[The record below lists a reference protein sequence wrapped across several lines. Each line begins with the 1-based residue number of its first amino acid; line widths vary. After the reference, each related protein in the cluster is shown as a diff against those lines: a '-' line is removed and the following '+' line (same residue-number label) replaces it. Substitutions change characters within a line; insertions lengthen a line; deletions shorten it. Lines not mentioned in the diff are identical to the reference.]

1 MVSQAKLNYPFVL
14 LSVISTRF
22 SKLELTRNIFNE
34 IHIKEQER
42 LKSLW
47 LQCELSEKYYLA
59 DVVAHLTVPTWFDW
73 TEKHLFIYLF
83 KKINS
88 MSIDEFLQGKVIK
101 VNPTSETDASREFI
115 DLSNDAASI
124 RKETMFCKDTVVSA
138 EIDGALTLLNLP
150 AAIQQQPMLD
160 PL

>member
-34 IHIKEQER
+34 IHIKEQDN

-73 TEKHLFIYLF
+73 TEKQGDEYV

-88 MSIDEFLQGKVIK
+88 MLIDEFLQGKV
-101 VNPTSETDASREFI
+101 SQGESY
-115 DLSNDAASI
+115 
-124 RKETMFCKDTVVSA
+124 
-138 EIDGALTLLNLP
+138 
-150 AAIQQQPMLD
+150 IQN
-160 PL
+160 

>member
-1 MVSQAKLNYPFVL
+1 MVSQAKLNCPFLL

-34 IHIKEQER
+34 IHIKEQEE

-73 TEKHLFIYLF
+73 TEKQGDGYIYL
-83 KKINS
+83 KKS
-88 MSIDEFLQGKVIK
+88 TQCQLTSFCKARSVK
-101 VNPTSETDASREFI
+101 VNPTSETDASR
-115 DLSNDAASI
+115 D
-124 RKETMFCKDTVVSA
+124 
-138 EIDGALTLLNLP
+138 
-150 AAIQQQPMLD
+150 
-160 PL
+160 